1 LAAVS
6 VVFQEDKHMLMF
18 YDDEQQRDRE
28 ILRFINEG
36 LEAGDLCI
44 YGTIYTRDED
54 YFQSLCSRIIDYE
67 ENVKKGNLLV
77 VDFTPFY
84 IAAMSCDLAPYE
96 KVQNQLESMFRD
108 RKDLRVRYIGD
119 ATGFLFKNKHFD
131 ECVMVEHWWQTN
143 RIKEVTTLCV
153 FEKSL
158 LDKYP
163 FNYQLQRVLENHDVA
178 IDASGCACTA
188 QVGKTQR
195 GEDADGN
202 D

>member
-6 VVFQEDKHMLMF
+6 VVFQENKHMLMF

-54 YFQSLCSRIIDYE
+54 YFQSLSSRIIHYE

-119 ATGFLFKNKHFD
+119 ATGFLFKNMHFD
-131 ECVMVEHWWQTN
+131 ECVMVERWWQTN

-158 LDKYP
+158 VDKYP

-178 IDASGCACTA
+178 IDVSGCACTA
-188 QVGKTQR
+188 QFDKTPR
-195 GEDADGN
+195 GEDADGS